1 MRNYRM
7 TVNVQWAEIMKIL
20 RWSIGCE
27 YRYFAGHF
35 EDLRDSVDYGYPDRV
50 KFHLPI
56 CKDSVSLILEEIEI
70 YNSLRR
76 FLGYKIADTSS
87 LGLPLVDVFLSDFGG
102 VAE

>member
-7 TVNVQWAEIMKIL
+7 TVDVQWAQIMKTL

-27 YRYFAGHF
+27 YRFFRDHF
-35 EDLRDSVDYGYPDRV
+35 EDLCDSVDHGYPDRV
-50 KFHLPI
+50 NFHLPI
-56 CKDSVSLILEEIEI
+56 CNDSVSSILNQIEV

-102 VAE
+102 AAK

>member
-7 TVNVQWAEIMKIL
+7 TVDVQWAQIMKTL

-27 YRYFAGHF
+27 YRFFRDHF
-35 EDLRDSVDYGYPDRV
+35 EDLRDSVDHGYPDRV
-50 KFHLPI
+50 NFHLPI
-56 CKDSVSLILEEIEI
+56 CNDYVSSILNQIEV

-102 VAE
+102 AAE

>member
-7 TVNVQWAEIMKIL
+7 TVKVQWAEIMKTL

-27 YRYFAGHF
+27 YRFFRVHF
-35 EDLRDSVDYGYPDRV
+35 EDLRDSVDHGYPDRV
-50 KFHLPI
+50 NFHLPI
-56 CKDSVSLILEEIEI
+56 CKDSVSLILEEIEA

-102 VAE
+102 AAE